1 MEGGISN
8 SMKLQSK
15 IHFQIGAP
23 AAAAQFLSCVQL
35 FVAPCTVAHQ
45 APCPS
50 HFPGKNVEMGCH
62 FLSKGIF
69 PT

>member
-23 AAAAQFLSCVQL
+23 AAAAAQFLSRVQL
-35 FVAPCTVAHQ
+35 FVALCTVAHQ
-45 APCPS
+45 APCP
-50 HFPGKNVEMGCH
+50 
-62 FLSKGIF
+62 
-69 PT
+69 